1 MVRSVSGNTTILVAV
16 DSGYAAELMEPTAD
30 TSMGQATEKKKRD
43 HGNERTSN
51 DKKKRAKAVKKAM
64 MGEHREN

>member
-1 MVRSVSGNTTILVAV
+1 MINELDEGGDPTIAEF
-16 DSGYAAELMEPTAD
+16 DSSYAAELMEPTAD

-51 DKKKRAKAVKKAM
+51 DKKKRAKAAKKAM
-64 MGEHREN
+64 MG